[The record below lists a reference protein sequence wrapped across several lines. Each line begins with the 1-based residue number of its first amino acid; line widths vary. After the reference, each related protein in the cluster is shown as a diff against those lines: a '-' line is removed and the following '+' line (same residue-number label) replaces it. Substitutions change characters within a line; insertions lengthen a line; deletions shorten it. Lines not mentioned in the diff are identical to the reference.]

1 MSRVSTSNRL
11 IQSKGQMLYKLQ
23 DKTSVIGKYVYVWLK
38 VTSYCVE
45 CSVCKALGK
54 IGPMTNHGLKLEV
67 WE

>member
-1 MSRVSTSNRL
+1 
-11 IQSKGQMLYKLQ
+11 MLYKLQ

-67 WE
+67 